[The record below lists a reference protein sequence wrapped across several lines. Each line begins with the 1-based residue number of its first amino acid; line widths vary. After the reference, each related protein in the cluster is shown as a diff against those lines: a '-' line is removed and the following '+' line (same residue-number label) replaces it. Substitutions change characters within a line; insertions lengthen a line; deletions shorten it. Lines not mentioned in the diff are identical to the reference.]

1 MNDEYKPNTFKS
13 IGTLVR
19 IHKPT
24 KMILYI
30 SEDKDTIDLD
40 YYKNIE
46 KEIIKIPMERDNIK
60 MVEYALSENKDDFV
74 LHTGLDEKK
83 STELYNNLH
92 KILHTQIDMIYHSSK
107 NYNAFLKKM
116 LKTGLET
123 EKIKELYDEL
133 DMKSPKAKAKAK
145 TTRKKKTK
153 TVDVPP
159 MDDDEELLHNLYDQL
174 EKKQQDPSFLPPPM
188 DEELLHKLY
197 DELEEKQSTN
207 TTTRKAA
214 KGGRRKHRKSKRM
227 NKRRGRFY

>member
-1 MNDEYKPNTFKS
+1 
-13 IGTLVR
+13 
-19 IHKPT
+19 
-24 KMILYI
+24 
-30 SEDKDTIDLD
+30 
-40 YYKNIE
+40 
-46 KEIIKIPMERDNIK
+46 